1 MQLLNLISMIIPAVF
16 LILLLFG
23 LFKWFAGLIFII
35 KNFKLFKYFFKKPFR
50 VRDLVQ
56 IIVILALSLCL
67 AFECFILVS
76 AVHFSCP
83 NPPASAEYRSVFK
96 KAVSHINGIITLNYA
111 LTNSVPLENAE
122 AFAQMIQKRTAESDT
137 KITIIPQDKFKKYKI
152 TDADFGIYKDK
163 PVLLGKDDIMYMF
176 EKFEPGCKTADW
188 ENPDNSSCIMV
199 IDVNGVK
206 PPNKITE
213 QFIRPLDR
221 YKIIIDAAGYKIGA
235 YPVHEVMRDLMYK

>member
-1 MQLLNLISMIIPAVF
+1 MIIPVLF

-35 KNFKLFKYFFKKPFR
+35 KNLKLFKYFFKKPSR

-56 IIVILALSLCL
+56 VIVILLLMLCL
-67 AFECFILVS
+67 AFAGFILIS
-76 AVHFSCP
+76 AVLFSCP
-83 NPPASAEYRSVFK
+83 NPPASAEYRSIFK
-96 KAVSHINGIITLNYA
+96 KAVSNINMIITLNYA
-111 LTNSVPLENAE
+111 CTNSVPLESAE
-122 AFAQMIQKRTAESDT
+122 AFAQMMQKRTAESDT

-152 TDADFGIYKDK
+152 TDADFGIYKDM
-163 PVLLGKDDIMYMF
+163 PVLLGKNGVIYMF
-176 EKFEPGCKTADW
+176 EKFEPGCKIVDR

-199 IDVNGVK
+199 IDTNGAK

-221 YKIIIDAAGYKIGA
+221 YKIIIDGGNRPAA